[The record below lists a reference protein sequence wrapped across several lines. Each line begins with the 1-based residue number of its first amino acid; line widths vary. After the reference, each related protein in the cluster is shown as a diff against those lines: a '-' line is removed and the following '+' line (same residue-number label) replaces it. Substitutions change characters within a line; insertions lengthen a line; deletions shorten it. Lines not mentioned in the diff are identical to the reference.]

1 MRFAKNS
8 VDANQNTQSKGQG
21 PSSESIG
28 TEALEKEVLLDGSM
42 IKQAVYRIDTYDQPY
57 MQISFTDTG
66 SKRFFEVTSQGIG
79 RKMAIVMDGKVLAAP
94 VIREAI
100 SAGEAMVNLPFSGS
114 EINELTIVL
123 NSGPYPADM
132 RILEAAPIPAS
143 K

>member
-1 MRFAKNS
+1 VNLRF
-8 VDANQNTQSKGQG
+8 VRHFLVLLVIVVTANIQG
-21 PSSESIG
+21 CDW
-28 TEALEKEVLLDGSM
+28 LDGSS
-42 IKQAVYRIDTYDQPY
+42 P
-57 MQISFTDTG
+57 SL
-66 SKRFFEVTSQGIG
+66 RFFEVTSQGIG

-114 EINELTIVL
+114 EIKELTIVL
-123 NSGPYPADM
+123 NSGPYPADV